1 MKKSQVNP
9 EELLKDL
16 NKMLNNIKLFEKKDL
31 NKEDINII
39 ESKITKDS
47 KNIKNK
53 YKDILPEESEDNLD
67 SKE

>member
-47 KNIKNK
+47 KNIKIFFLKIIWIPKNK
-53 YKDILPEESEDNLD
+53 LLYIK
-67 SKE
+67 K

>member
-53 YKDILPEESEDNLD
+53 YKDLD
-67 SKE
+67 TEK

>member
-39 ESKITKDS
+39 KSKTTNDS

-53 YKDILPEESEDNLD
+53 YKDLD
-67 SKE
+67 SEK

>member
-16 NKMLNNIKLFEKKDL
+16 NKMLNKIKLFEKKDL

-53 YKDILPEESEDNLD
+53 YKDLD
-67 SKE
+67 TEK